1 MMRNVDI
8 FLSAQGE
15 DIRAG
20 VLTLETSRGA
30 QTVSIFRYD
39 QDYLATPG
47 LPPLSPEMPRDSSAP
62 FLQPGL
68 PLALLD
74 AGPDRWGRHLIRR
87 YLTQRAQSE
96 KAATPEFTDALYVLE
111 ASDATRQG
119 ALRIHDGEHFI
130 SEAVTEVPGVA
141 LLEDLAASAEA
152 LASGDDAVVV
162 TSRLVAA
169 GGTGGGM
176 QPKVAVQDAGALY
189 VAKFPRLDEVTGNY
203 GTNWEM
209 LAAELAEEAGITVP
223 EHRLYPMAAYDAFLS
238 RRFDRGPD
246 ERERIAY
253 WSARTAL
260 EARNEEGTYTDIRD
274 FLEESGADPDTDLPE
289 LWRRIVFSLVIGNT
303 DDHLRNH
310 GLLWTNFGWRLS
322 PAFDLNPTVG
332 GSTKVLSLELAPGVD
347 VGSLTVLQDAAADYR
362 VSDPHREFERIA
374 AVVEKWPECADRCRI
389 PSNTRAEM
397 AENFERGLRA
407 IADV

>member
-1 MMRNVDI
+1 MRTVEI

-15 DIRAG
+15 DIHAG
-20 VLTLETSRGA
+20 KLTLDTGRGA
-30 QTVSIFRYD
+30 QTVSIFQYD
-39 QDYLATPG
+39 QEYLARPG

-62 FLQPGL
+62 FTQQGL

-74 AGPDRWGRHLIRR
+74 AGPDRWGKHLIRR
-87 YLTQRAQSE
+87 YLTQRAQNE
-96 KAATPEFTDALYVLE
+96 GMATPKFTDALYVLE

-119 ALRIHDGEHFI
+119 ALRILDGDHFI
-130 SEAVTEVPGVA
+130 SGVVEEIPGVA

-176 QPKVAVQDAGALY
+176 QPKVAVEDAGVLH

-209 LAAELAEEAGITVP
+209 VAAELAEEAGITVP
-223 EHRLYPMAAYDAFLS
+223 EHRLYSMTAYDAFLS

-246 ERERIAY
+246 GQRIPY

-260 EARNEEGTYTDIRD
+260 EARNEEGSYANIRD

-347 VGSLTVLQDAAADYR
+347 VGGLTVLQDAAADYR
-362 VSDPHREFERIA
+362 VRDPHREFERIA

-397 AENFERGLRA
+397 AENFERGLRV